1 MNNNQTYK
9 SRMVGGMAVI
19 AMPLDTAG
27 NEYRRTEGKGGVI
40 YFRPVKEVEEHGD
53 N

>member
-1 MNNNQTYK
+1 MNNNNIYK

-19 AMPLDTAG
+19 AMPKTTVG
-27 NEYRRTEGKGGVI
+27 NEYRRTEGKNGTI
-40 YFRPVKEVEEHGD
+40 YLRPVKGVEEHGD

>member
-1 MNNNQTYK
+1 MNSNNKYK

-19 AMPLDTAG
+19 AMPKETAG
-27 NEYRRTEGKGGVI
+27 KEYRRTEGKDGVI
-40 YFRPVKEVEEHGD
+40 YLRPVKETEDHGD